1 MAGPIALSVAQT
13 RIVDVQCPRC
23 GKIKLV
29 ERVRQPT
36 KRRTCP
42 RCKRALPP
50 LPESAR

>member
-29 ERVRQPT
+29 ERAHRPAAR
-36 KRRTCP
+36 KCP
-42 RCKRALPP
+42 RCKRDLPKP
-50 LPESAR
+50 PDSDR